1 MNTVEGTINYVFS
14 SDDRTN
20 SIGTATNVYNI
31 DFGGFNTQY
40 DNFYCEVIQVVLN
53 GNVLGTNGYLYLVAE
68 NLASGEDR
76 FCSSILNNNEAIVGI
91 ISTNIDSLMTNTNI
105 SFRTRDVRVPKK
117 VTFKLLK
124 PDFSDCVSATDI
136 NIGGIETRWV
146 VSMRM
151 IPIKKK

>member
-1 MNTVEGTINYVFS
+1 MDILQGTINYVFS

-20 SIGTATNVYNI
+20 SIGTATNGYNI
-31 DFGGFNTQY
+31 DFGGFNTSY

-53 GNVLGTNGYLYLVAE
+53 GNLLGTNGYLYLVAE

-76 FCSSILNNNEAIVGI
+76 FCSSILNNNEAIVGV

-105 SFRTRDVRVPKK
+105 SFRTRDVRVPKR

-124 PDFSDCVSATDI
+124 PNFADCVSGTDI

-151 IPIKKK
+151 IPIKK

>member
-1 MNTVEGTINYVFS
+1 MDTAGIINYIFS

-20 SIGTATNVYNI
+20 SIGTPTNKYEIN
-31 DFGGFNTQY
+31 FGGLNTAY
-40 DNFYCEVIQVVLN
+40 NDFYCEIIQVVLS
-53 GNVLGTNGYLYLVAE
+53 GSVLGTNGYLYLVAE
-68 NLASGEDR
+68 DLASGEDR

-105 SFRTRDVRVPKK
+105 SFRTRDVRVPKR

-124 PDFSDCVSATDI
+124 PDFNDCISGTDI

-146 VSMRM
+146 VSMRL